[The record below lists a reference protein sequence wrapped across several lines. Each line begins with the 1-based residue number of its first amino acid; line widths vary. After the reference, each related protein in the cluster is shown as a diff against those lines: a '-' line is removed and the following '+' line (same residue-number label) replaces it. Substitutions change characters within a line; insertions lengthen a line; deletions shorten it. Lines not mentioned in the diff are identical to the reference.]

1 MVGLRRPAGAHRADA
16 RAPTTPGQA
25 PRGQITPGDFVPGGC
40 GATPVA
46 ATVFATEPTAEETVV
61 EPDIVDVVDSEHE
74 AMRNGVAVV
83 DAPPAAP
90 EPPAPAPNPTA
101 AAGGPKDA
109 RSRANSEMLEDYSLR
124 YAPHSYRKWSEFA
137 VANTALGGIAYLA
150 DFAIGASLAVTF
162 GFTNALWAILL
173 AATVI
178 FLTSFPIA
186 YYSAKYSIDMDL
198 ITRGAGFGYFG
209 GTVTSLIYASFTFIF
224 FALEGSIM
232 AQGLHLGLGIPLWL
246 GYGFSALMIPPLVI
260 FGMTLLSKMQMW
272 TQPLWLVGMFLPF
285 VVIAIQDPA
294 AYSNW
299 THYGGASGGNAAF
312 SIVALGAGAG
322 IALSLIAQIGEQ
334 VDYLRF
340 MPTKTRETRVRWW
353 AAVIAAGPGWVIL
366 GALKQLGG
374 AFLAFYIVAKVGS
387 AVATQPVEQFL
398 AGFDQFLPYG
408 VALGIA
414 VFFVVLSQV
423 KINVT
428 NAYSGSLRWT
438 NFFSTAL
445 RWYPGRVYFVF
456 FNVGIALV
464 LMEANMFSFLNDLLG
479 FYSNVA
485 IAWIGAVV
493 ADLVINKPLLKTS
506 PSFIEFKRAHLPM
519 FNPIGFGAMT
529 VASAVS
535 IAAYFGAFGPTL
547 DAWSPFLALT
557 IAMVLSPVLSVV
569 LKGRSRYIAREPSV
583 PAAERS
589 VVQVQCSVCSERY
602 EMPDVALCPFHAGPI
617 CSLCCTLER
626 SCKDVCKTESA
637 GGEVT
642 GTPLPMAGVAG

>member
-1 MVGLRRPAGAHRADA
+1 MEPVLDPEVIEVDPDVRDRAL
-16 RAPTTPGQA
+16 
-25 PRGQITPGDFVPGGC
+25 
-40 GATPVA
+40 
-46 ATVFATEPTAEETVV
+46 
-61 EPDIVDVVDSEHE
+61 DI
-74 AMRNGVAVV
+74 
-83 DAPPAAP
+83 PQPAA
-90 EPPAPAPNPTA
+90 AQ
-101 AAGGPKDA
+101 PKDA
-109 RSRANSEMLEDYSLR
+109 RSEMLEDYSLR
-124 YAPHSYRKWSEFA
+124 YAPSRYRKWSEFA

-162 GFTNALWAILL
+162 GFTNAFWAILL
-173 AATVI
+173 AASVI

-246 GYGFSALMIPPLVI
+246 GYGVSALMIPPLVV

-285 VVIAIQDPA
+285 IVIAIQDPA
-294 AYSNW
+294 AYEQW
-299 THYGGASGGNAAF
+299 THYGGATGGNAAF
-312 SIVALGAGAG
+312 SLVALGAGAG

-340 MPTKTRETRVRWW
+340 MPTKTKESSKRWW
-353 AAVIAAGPGWVIL
+353 IAVVAAGPGWVIL

-374 AFLAFYIVAKVGS
+374 AFLAFYIVGEVGQ

-398 AGFDQFLPYG
+398 AGFDNFMPYG
-408 VALGIA
+408 LALGIA

-438 NFFSTAL
+438 NFFSTAFK
-445 RWYPGRVYFVF
+445 WYPGRVYFVF

-464 LMEANMFSFLNDLLG
+464 LMEANMFSFLNELLG

-506 PSFIEFKRAHLPM
+506 PSYIEFKRAHTPK
-519 FNPIGFGAMT
+519 FNPVGFGAM
-529 VASAVS
+529 VIASAVS
-535 IAAYFGAFGPTL
+535 IAAYFGAFGPEL
-547 DAWSPFLALT
+547 DAWSPFLAIS
-557 IAMVLSPVLSVV
+557 IAMVLSVVLSLLFRNRDVYV
-569 LKGRSRYIAREPSV
+569 AREPTV
-583 PAAERS
+583 PPAERS
-589 VVQVQCSVCSERY
+589 TVQVQCSVCTEHF
-602 EMPDVALCPFHAGPI
+602 EMPDVALCPFHKGPI
-617 CSLCCTLER
+617 CSLCCTLEK
-626 SCKDVCKTESA
+626 SCKDVCKTDLPGSEQ
-637 GGEVT
+637 T
-642 GTPLPMAGVAG
+642 GLPLPMATASR

>member
-1 MVGLRRPAGAHRADA
+1 VE
-16 RAPTTPGQA
+16 PTTIPA
-25 PRGQITPGDFVPGGC
+25 PD
-40 GATPVA
+40 
-46 ATVFATEPTAEETVV
+46 
-61 EPDIVDVVDSEHE
+61 VDQEK
-74 AMRNGVAVV
+74 
-83 DAPPAAP
+83 PAA
-90 EPPAPAPNPTA
+90 A
-101 AAGGPKDA
+101 ARPHDA

-124 YAPHSYRKWSEFA
+124 YAPSRYRKWTEFA

-150 DFAIGASLAVTF
+150 DFAIGGSLAVTF
-162 GFTNALWAILL
+162 GFTSAFWAILL

-186 YYSAKYSIDMDL
+186 YYAAKYSIDMDL

-232 AQGLHLGLGIPLWL
+232 AQGLKLGLGIPLWI
-246 GYGFSALMIPPLVI
+246 GYAFSALMIPPLVV

-285 VVIAIQDPA
+285 VVIAISDPA

-299 THYGGASGGNAAF
+299 THYGGASGGHAAF
-312 SIVALGAGAG
+312 SFAALGAGAG

-340 MPTKTRETRVRWW
+340 MPARTAQSSKRWW
-353 AAVIAAGPGWVIL
+353 IAVVAAGPGWVIL

-374 AFLAFYIVAKVGS
+374 AFLAFYIVGNVGS
-387 AVATQPVEQFL
+387 AVATEPVQQFL
-398 AGFDQFLPYG
+398 AGFDNFLPYSL
-408 VALGIA
+408 ALGIA

-506 PSFIEFKRAHLPM
+506 PSYIEFKRAHLPN
-519 FNPIGFGAMT
+519 FNPIGFGAMV

-547 DAWSPFLALT
+547 DAWSPFLAIT
-557 IAMVLSPVLSVV
+557 IAMILSPVLSV
-569 LKGRSRYIAREPSV
+569 LLRNKNLYIAREPTV

-589 VVQVQCSVCSERY
+589 TVLVGCSVCAEEF
-602 EMPDVALCPFHAGPI
+602 EMPDVALCPFHKGPI
-617 CSLCCTLER
+617 CSLCCTLES
-626 SCKDVCKTESA
+626 SCKDVCKTEDA
-637 GGEVT
+637 GAEMHGIA
-642 GTPLPMAGVAG
+642 LPMAGAPG

>member
-1 MVGLRRPAGAHRADA
+1 VEPD
-16 RAPTTPGQA
+16 T
-25 PRGQITPGDFVPGGC
+25 
-40 GATPVA
+40 ATPIDL
-46 ATVFATEPTAEETVV
+46 EPPDVL
-61 EPDIVDVVDSEHE
+61 DIVDVD
-74 AMRNGVAVV
+74 NG
-83 DAPPAAP
+83 PAARTAVP
-90 EPPAPAPNPTA
+90 EAPPAPAA
-101 AAGGPKDA
+101 APPAPPKDA
-109 RSRANSEMLEDYSLR
+109 RSKANSEMLEDYSLR
-124 YAPHSYRKWSEFA
+124 YAPHSYRKWTEFQ

-162 GFTNALWAILL
+162 GFTNAFWAILL

-198 ITRGAGFGYFG
+198 ITRGSGFGYFG
-209 GTVTSLIYASFTFIF
+209 GTVTSVIYASFTFIF

-232 AQGLHLGLGIPLWL
+232 AQGLHLGLGIPVWL
-246 GYGFSALMIPPLVI
+246 GYAVSAIMIPPLVV

-272 TQPLWLVGMFLPF
+272 TQPLWLVGMFVPF
-285 VVIAIQDPA
+285 IVLAISDPD
-294 AYSNW
+294 AYSNF
-299 THYGGASGGNAAF
+299 THYGGLSGGEAAF
-312 SIVALGAGAG
+312 SFVALGAGAG

-340 MPTKTRETRVRWW
+340 MPTKTKESSKRWW
-353 AAVIAAGPGWVIL
+353 IAVIAAGPGWVLL

-374 AFLAFYIVAKVGS
+374 AFLAFYIVGEVGN
-387 AVATQPVEQFL
+387 AVATEPVQQFL
-398 AGFDQFLPYG
+398 AGFDNFLPHG
-408 VALGIA
+408 LALGIA

-438 NFFSTAL
+438 NFFSTAFK
-445 RWYPGRVYFVF
+445 WYPGRVWFVF

-506 PSFIEFKRAHLPM
+506 PSFVEFKRAHLPN
-519 FNPIGFGAMT
+519 FNPIGFGAMVT
-529 VASAVS
+529 ASVVS
-535 IAAYFGAFGPTL
+535 IAAYYGAFGATL
-547 DAWSPFLALT
+547 DAWSPFLALA
-557 IAMVLSPVLSVV
+557 IAMILSPVLSVL
-569 LKGRSRYIAREPSV
+569 LKSKNLYIAREPSP

-589 VVQVQCSVCSERY
+589 TVHVQCSVCTEEF

-617 CSLCCTLER
+617 CSLCCTLEK
-626 SCKDVCKTESA
+626 SCKSVCKSGLPEGDIKGLA
-637 GGEVT
+637 
-642 GTPLPMAGVAG
+642 LPMAGVGAS